1 MALSNLTKLWEGD
14 TAHFENARGNATVV
28 YETDWSNRATAKND
42 LIGVAHS
49 DYSWLYCSSVNIEKL
64 GDASDAGGP
73 HHAKITATFT
83 DPTTTGELGGQV
95 GASNSDWS
103 VWTEHWEGSGEAV
116 TLGKKLKWSDA
127 ATWAECSDVKKDA
140 PVFMYFP
147 SAVLTLSG
155 TTNLI
160 TSDTKALILARVGEI
175 NWTDIKIKKFT
186 YPKETLL
193 FLGADMQEGADATG
207 SSTYSVTYKFMYRPN
222 TWNKWYNDRKAG
234 YPDWE
239 RIIRSDGSSP
249 YYRGQFSDL
258 DPKEWI

>member
-127 ATWAECSDVKKDA
+127 ATWATCSDVKKDA

-147 SAVLTLSG
+147 SAVFTLSG
-155 TTNLI
+155 TTNLVDA
-160 TSDTKALILARVGEI
+160 TSKALISALVGKL
-175 NWTDIKIKKFT
+175 NASAVTIKGT
-186 YPKETLL
+186 SYPAQTLL
-193 FLGADMQEGADATG
+193 FLGADLQEGADSAG
-207 SSTYSVTYKFMYRPN
+207 ASIYNVTYKFMQRPN
-222 TWNKWYNDRKAG
+222 TWNKWWNDRKTPKAA
-234 YPDWE
+234 WQK
-239 RIIRSDGSSP
+239 IILSDSTSP
-249 YYRGQFSDL
+249 YLTGLFSDL